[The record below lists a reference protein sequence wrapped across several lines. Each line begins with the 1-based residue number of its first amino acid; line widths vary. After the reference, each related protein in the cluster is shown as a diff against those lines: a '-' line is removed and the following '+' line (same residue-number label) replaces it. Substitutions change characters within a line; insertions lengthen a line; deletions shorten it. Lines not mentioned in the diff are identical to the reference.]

1 MIVWVKPWVSDKV
14 AELFKKKKKQD
25 VKYFGIKT
33 FK

>member
-14 AELFKKKKKQD
+14 AELFKKKKQD